1 MSQTN
6 NLEFEVW
13 GENALFSTPVSRGS
27 EKSTETIP
35 PYQALIGIIESVY
48 WKPTFRYIIDRV
60 RVMNQIRVE
69 SKGIRPIKLNGSP
82 DLAYYSYLVH
92 PRYQVQAHIEWN
104 LQRPDLEADRNMKK
118 HVAIFNRAL
127 SKGGRRDVFLGTRE
141 CQAYVRPVKFG
152 EGVGFYDNQSEHER
166 FFSSMV
172 HGFNY
177 PDETGK
183 SEFSVRFWNPVMRDG
198 VIDFPRP
205 EDVKNVQLI
214 REVTPPDPSALTQ
227 SVDTL
232 YDELLGG
239 DHA

>member
-1 MSQTN
+1 M
-6 NLEFEVW
+6 
-13 GENALFSTPVSRGS
+13 
-27 EKSTETIP
+27 
-35 PYQALIGIIESVY
+35 
-48 WKPTFRYIIDRV
+48 
-60 RVMNQIRVE
+60 
-69 SKGIRPIKLNGSP
+69 
-82 DLAYYSYLVH
+82 
-92 PRYQVQAHIEWN
+92 
-104 LQRPDLEADRNMKK
+104 
-118 HVAIFNRAL
+118 AIFNRAL

-141 CQAYVRPVKFG
+141 CQAYVKPAKFG
-152 EGVGFYDNQSEHER
+152 EGVGFYDDQPEHER
-166 FFSSMV
+166 FFSSMI

-183 SEFSVRFWNPVMRDG
+183 TEFSVRFWNPVMRDG

-214 REVTPPDPSALTQ
+214 RKVALPDRTALTQ